1 MTAGSQLPSWMPPLQ
16 PDVSAS
22 ASAQVLS
29 RVASPLTLQT
39 LLDAVEEVGG
49 TFMLTADHGNAEDM
63 VQVGGA

>member
-1 MTAGSQLPSWMPPLQ
+1 MPSWMPPLQ
-16 PDVSAS
+16 PDVSASAS

>member
-1 MTAGSQLPSWMPPLQ
+1 MPPLQ
-16 PDVSAS
+16 PDVSASAS

-63 VQVGGA
+63 VQVGGV